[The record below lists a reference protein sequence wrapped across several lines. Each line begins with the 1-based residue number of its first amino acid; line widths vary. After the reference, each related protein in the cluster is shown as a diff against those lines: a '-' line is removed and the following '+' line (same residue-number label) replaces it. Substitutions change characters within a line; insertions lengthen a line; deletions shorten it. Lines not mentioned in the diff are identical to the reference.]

1 MLSPSVALLIS
12 IAGILI
18 LLRLKLHPGFAI
30 FAGSLIVSLLIL
42 PLNSIPSH
50 MLWALLDLQ
59 TLRLLGIIGSALTL
73 SSLMEEKG
81 LLGKLATTM
90 GSVAPKPAMYLIP
103 AVIGL
108 VPMPAGALV
117 SATAAR
123 GLVKRLRLAP
133 EQGTFINYWFRHI
146 WEFSMPMYPAV
157 ITTSVILSIPLFSVV
172 KTLYPMTAL
181 TIVLGVILSYRML
194 KRAPQIKGE
203 PTKNIA
209 VNLFKASWPILLL
222 VPLVLLG
229 LDAIIAF
236 PLTLVLL
243 AVQQRA
249 KWPELRKALKSGVN
263 PKILFMLYAVML
275 HKATIGSSGAAEVLI
290 SDMQAIGLPAMLML
304 VALPFLIGLATGFS
318 LAFVGVALPLLVP
331 YIIVPDLGV
340 NYYALLLAYVSGMMG
355 LFLSPL
361 HLCLILSAEY
371 FKANLAKVY
380 KYLLPLC
387 LIIEAIAIL
396 IYYIAA

>member
-1 MLSPSVALLIS
+1 
-12 IAGILI
+12 
-18 LLRLKLHPGFAI
+18 
-30 FAGSLIVSLLIL
+30 
-42 PLNSIPSH
+42 
-50 MLWALLDLQ
+50 MLWSLLDLQ

-123 GLVKRLRLAP
+123 GLVRRLRLAP

-157 ITTSVILSIPLFSVV
+157 ITTSAILSIPLFSVV
-172 KTLYPMTAL
+172 KTLSPMTAL

-194 KRAPQIKGE
+194 KRAPQIKRE

-209 VNLFKASWPILLL
+209 SNLLKASWPILLL
-222 VPLVLLG
+222 VTLVLLG

-236 PLTLVLL
+236 PLTLLLL

-249 KWPELRKALKSGVN
+249 KWPELRKAFRSGLN
-263 PKILFMLYAVML
+263 PKILFMLYTVML
-275 HKATIGSSGAAEVLI
+275 YKTTIESSGAAEVLI
-290 SDMQAIGLPAMLML
+290 SDIQAIGLPAVLTL
-304 VALPFLIGLATGFS
+304 VTLPFLIGLATGFS
-318 LAFVGVALPLLVP
+318 MAFVGVALPLLVP
-331 YIIVPDLGV
+331 YIASDLGI

-387 LIIEAIAIL
+387 LTIEATVIL
-396 IYYIAA
+396 IYYIAT